1 MTAKDKKLLAVF
13 LFTLVAGATAAVQIA
28 HHNWG
33 GLFMTA
39 AAAVWCILYAQHV
52 DDWEVK

>member
-39 AAAVWCILYAQHV
+39 AAAVW
-52 DDWEVK
+52 